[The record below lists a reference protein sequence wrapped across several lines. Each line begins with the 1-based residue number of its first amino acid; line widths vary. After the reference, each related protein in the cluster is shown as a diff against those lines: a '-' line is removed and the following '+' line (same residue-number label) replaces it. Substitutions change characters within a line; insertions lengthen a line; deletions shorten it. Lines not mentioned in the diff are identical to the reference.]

1 MTSYRQFVGRA
12 LTVIALIAIVGLVIL
27 FVRQV
32 TNLVVLVFTAWV
44 LAVTLEVPVRLL
56 QRLKLPRIAA
66 VLISVV
72 LLLLIGGA
80 IVALV
85 VPPFIK
91 QADALLS
98 GLPDAIRR
106 AARNYSDLRA
116 ASSLAAR
123 LLPPVNVS
131 DVNSL
136 LQGDLTLF
144 LPLFEGVQQAPV
156 DLQNL
161 AGQALPVLREI
172 GSFIVSAFANL
183 LLLVLLVLLLLME
196 PTVYYRAIVSLVPR
210 RREERTV
217 EILNMIRSNVTNWL
231 GAMLLSTGMTTILFL
246 IVLGVIVGL
255 PNAFALS
262 LLAGLATFVPTFG
275 PAIALIPIAVVA
287 AAAGINKFVLTVI
300 LYAAVG
306 LVQDR
311 FVTPAVMKSEL
322 DIPAAALVVFQ
333 LALATVIGP
342 LGLLLAVPIL
352 AILVTLVRELY
363 VFDGLDKRGLVP
375 HIKTRR
381 DGQLVVQDEPP
392 EPAEPEA
399 GQSQ

>member
-12 LTVIALIAIVGLVIL
+12 LTVIALIVIVGLVIL
-27 FVRQV
+27 FVQRV

-44 LAVTLEVPVRLL
+44 IAVTLEVPVRLL
-56 QRLKLPRIAA
+56 QRLKLPRVAA
-66 VLISVV
+66 VLICVL

-80 IVALV
+80 LVALV
-85 VPPFIK
+85 VPPFIQ

-98 GLPDAIRR
+98 SLPDAIRG
-106 AARNYSDLRA
+106 AAQNYSDLRA
-116 ASSLAAR
+116 ASSIAAR
-123 LLPPVNVS
+123 LLPPVNPS
-131 DVNSL
+131 DVDSL
-136 LQGDLTLF
+136 LKGDLTLF
-144 LPLFEGVQQAPV
+144 LPLFEGGQQAPV
-156 DLQNL
+156 KFENL
-161 AGQALPVLREI
+161 ASQALPVLRQI
-172 GSFIVSAFANL
+172 GSFIVSALANL

-196 PTVYYRAIVSLVPR
+196 PTVYYRAVVSLIPR
-210 RREERTV
+210 KGEERTI
-217 EILNMIRSNVTNWL
+217 EILNMIRRNLTSWL
-231 GAMLLSTGMTTILFL
+231 GAMLFSTGVTTILFL
-246 IVLGVIVGL
+246 IVLGLIAGL

-333 LALATVIGP
+333 LALATIIGP

-363 VFDGLDKRGLVP
+363 VFDGLDKRGQVS
-375 HIKTRR
+375 HIKTQH
-381 DGQLVVQDEPP
+381 DGRLARHDEPP

-399 GQSQ
+399 G